1 MVTAASTPQQGNPLN
16 PRDYFLNLQRHVLAT
31 AFVATSD
38 LAYQEI
44 NVTRCYISGVLHLKN
59 GFQLHVAEFT
69 VVTSS
74 VTRLKY
80 RYHLQRAN
88 GEIVARW
95 DNAPHHPLVTTF
107 PDHKHTG
114 DGQVLPSP
122 KMSLQDV
129 LAEIPGLL

>member
-1 MVTAASTPQQGNPLN
+1 MTA
-16 PRDYFLNLQRHVLAT
+16 RDYFLNLQQHVLAT

-44 NVTRCYISGVLHLKN
+44 NATRCYISGVLHLKN

-80 RYHLQRAN
+80 RYHLQRSS
-88 GEIVARW
+88 GEIITRW
-95 DNAPHHPLVTTF
+95 DNAPHHPLITTF
-107 PDHKHTG
+107 PDHKHTAN
-114 DGQVLPSP
+114 GQVLPSP